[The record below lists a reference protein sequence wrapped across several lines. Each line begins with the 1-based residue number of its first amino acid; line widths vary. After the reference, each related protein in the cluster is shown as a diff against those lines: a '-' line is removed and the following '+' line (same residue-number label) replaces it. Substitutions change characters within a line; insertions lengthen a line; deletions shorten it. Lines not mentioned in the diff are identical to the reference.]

1 MQILKADA
9 QVGLPRLKGTGRE
22 MKKFFFYLTAIGM
35 VLGMAALLFGADN
48 VNPLI
53 IDVRTQAEWN
63 DGHIEGAILIP
74 YKSIGERIGTVTE
87 DKSKRIYVYCA
98 SGSRAQI
105 AKESLEKLG
114 YKDVVNLGS
123 VEDAAKTLKLN
134 IVK

>member
-1 MQILKADA
+1 
-9 QVGLPRLKGTGRE
+9 
-22 MKKFFFYLTAIGM
+22 
-35 VLGMAALLFGADN
+35 MAALLFGADN

-63 DGHIEGAILIP
+63 DGHVEGAILIP
-74 YKSIGERIGTVTE
+74 YQLIREKIGTIAK
-87 DKSKRIYVYCA
+87 DKSERIYVYCQ
-98 SGSRAQI
+98 SGKRAQI

-123 VEDAAKTLKLN
+123 FEDAAKTMKRK